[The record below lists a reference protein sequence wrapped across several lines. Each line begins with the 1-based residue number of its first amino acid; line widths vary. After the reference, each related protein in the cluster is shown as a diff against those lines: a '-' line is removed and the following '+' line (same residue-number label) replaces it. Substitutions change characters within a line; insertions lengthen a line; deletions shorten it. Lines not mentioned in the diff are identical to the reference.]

1 MTAFSRL
8 RVIAITDTERAP
20 IDLWL
25 TQLGRLARAAV
36 PGSVQV
42 LLRDRQLDI
51 RDRQRFG
58 QLLRILTRE
67 HGQLLSVSDRLD
79 LAVLLS
85 ADAVHLSGASVAV
98 EDARAFG
105 QHHGQNWQITDACH
119 CPGDVARSRADGLLL
134 SPIAEPRKGR
144 PALGALGL
152 AAAQIAR
159 RDRSAELGPCSVYAL
174 GGVTRRNAA
183 ELVAAGADGVA
194 VVGDLLNADAPSA
207 LVDALGL
214 RR

>member
-1 MTAFSRL
+1 MTLVSPL
-8 RVIAITDTERAP
+8 RVIAITDTQRAP

-25 TQLGRLARAAV
+25 TQLGHLAAAAV

-79 LAVLLS
+79 LAVLLG
-85 ADAVHLSGASVAV
+85 ADAVHLSGASVTV

-105 QHHGQNWQITDACH
+105 QQHRQKWQITAACH
-119 CPGDVARSRADGLLL
+119 APDDVARSRADALLL

-144 PALGALGL
+144 AALGARGL
-152 AAAQIAR
+152 AAAQAAR
-159 RDRSAELGPCSVYAL
+159 RDRPAELGPCSVYAL

-183 ELVAAGADGVA
+183 ELVEAGADGVA
-194 VVGDLLNADAPSA
+194 LIGDLLNADAPSA
-207 LVDALGL
+207 LLDALGL